1 MDGNEKADETIRPDR
16 HAGNGPATRSTPG
29 AGLRYRLN
37 QSRRAIFLLLG
48 LLMVALGIIGA
59 FLPVMPSTI
68 FLILAAWFFGR
79 SSPRLERWL
88 LEHPRFGP
96 TLRVWQEQGAV
107 PRRAKVL
114 ACLGIALGYVLFF
127 IGAQPDVIMGVIVA
141 IVMAGCALYV
151 ISRPAPRTGESSS
164 AKT

>member
-1 MDGNEKADETIRPDR
+1 MDGNGQADETPGTDERAEERPVR
-16 HAGNGPATRSTPG
+16 A
-29 AGLRYRLN
+29 AGLRYHLN
-37 QSRRAIFLLLG
+37 ESRRLGFLLLG
-48 LLMVALGIIGA
+48 LLMLALGITGA

-107 PRRAKVL
+107 PRRAKVF
-114 ACLGIALGYVLFF
+114 ACVGIALGYVLFF
-127 IGAQPDVIMGVIVA
+127 IGAQPGVIVGVIVA
-141 IVMAGCALYV
+141 IIMGACALY
-151 ISRPAPRTGESSS
+151 ILSRPTPRSK